1 MTDTTVPVNDAVVPV
16 NDAAVPKNDAAVP
29 KNDAVV
35 EGVDVDALHDAVLAY
50 PGIAGIGSS
59 LPGALATY
67 LPGRRVMG
75 IRVTADVIELE
86 VRTRADAAA
95 LHVGAGL
102 QADLKQQAAGRRI
115 DVTIVDIELPESET
129 R

>member
-1 MTDTTVPVNDAVVPV
+1 MTDTPVPV
-16 NDAAVPKNDAAVP
+16 NDAAVAVP
-29 KNDAVV
+29 FASGGIV
-35 EGVDVDALHDAVLAY
+35 EGIDVDALHDAVLAY
-50 PGIAGIGSS
+50 PGVAGLGSR

-75 IRVTADVIELE
+75 IRVSADLIELE
-86 VRTRADAAA
+86 VRTRSDAAA
-95 LHVGAGL
+95 LQVGAAL